1 MSNAALVVMAA
12 GMASRYGSDKQTE
25 GMGPNGEILLE
36 YSIHDAMRAGFDKV
50 VFIIKRGMR
59 EKIRTICGSRLEKEI
74 QVCYAEQ
81 DFDSIPAFYKVPAER
96 VKPFGTV
103 HAVLCAEKC
112 LNEPFAVINADDY
125 YGVESFQQMYAY
137 LQSDAKKGHAAM
149 MGYRLKNT
157 VSPSGSVT
165 RGLCQIEGGFLKSVR
180 EVKKISLRADGKI
193 CEEKEPP
200 EELNP
205 ESPVSMN
212 FWGFSTDIFSD
223 MRAYFED
230 FLGNIPEGNLKAE
243 CLLPEMVDHL
253 VREGR
258 LSVRVLETEA
268 TWFGV
273 TYQADR
279 ENVQKAL
286 KKLHDQGIY

>member
-12 GMASRYGSDKQTE
+12 GMASRYGGDKQTE

-50 VFIIKRGMR
+50 VFIIRRGMK
-59 EKIRTICGSRLEKEI
+59 EKIRAICGQRLEEKIE
-74 QVCYAEQ
+74 VRYAEQ
-81 DFDSIPAFYKVPAER
+81 NFDSIPPFYTIPQAR

-125 YGVESFQQMYAY
+125 YGVESFQQMYAF
-137 LQSDAKKGHAAM
+137 LRKDAKKGSAAM
-149 MGYRLKNT
+149 MGYRLRNT

-165 RGLCQIEGGFLKSVR
+165 RGLCEIQNGFLKTVR
-180 EVKKISLRADGKI
+180 EVRKISLCAEGKI
-193 CEEKEPP
+193 YEEAETPI
-200 EELNP
+200 ELNP

-212 FWGFSTDIFSD
+212 FWGFSPDIFPD
-223 MRAYFED
+223 MRAYFEC
-230 FLGNIPEGNLKAE
+230 FLRNIPADNIKAE
-243 CLLPEMVDHL
+243 CLLPEMVDNL
-253 VREGR
+253 LREGKLR
-258 LSVRVLETEA
+258 VRVLETEA